1 MNGTVYIIMMSK
13 KLLLYTIAGILF
25 TSVSGTL
32 AHFVYDWSGQN
43 ILAGFFTPVN
53 ESTWEHMKLLFF
65 PMLLYGI
72 FTIPY
77 LKQDFPCILCA
88 YPVGIL
94 ASTFAI
100 PTLFYTYSGILG
112 TNYTAID
119 ILIFYISVIFAFAVV
134 YLKTKSCESGDART
148 GEKLFLPW
156 LAILLLA
163 ACFIIFTII
172 PPSLGIFQ
180 VG

>member
-1 MNGTVYIIMMSK
+1 MTSK

-25 TSVSGTL
+25 TSVTGTL

-43 ILAGFFTPVN
+43 VLAGLFTPVS

-65 PMLLYGI
+65 PMLLYGF
-72 FTIPY
+72 FTMFCLY
-77 LKQDFPCILCA
+77 LDFPCISHA
-88 YPVGIL
+88 YPLGIL
-94 ASTFAI
+94 AGVFAI
-100 PTLFYTYSGILG
+100 PVLFYTYSGILG
-112 TNYTAID
+112 ANYTVID
-119 ILIFYISVIFAFAVV
+119 ILIFYISVIFAFTVV
-134 YLKTKSCESGDART
+134 YLKTKSCESGDAD
-148 GEKLFLPW
+148 EKEKRFLPW

-163 ACFIIFTII
+163 ACFIVFTIA